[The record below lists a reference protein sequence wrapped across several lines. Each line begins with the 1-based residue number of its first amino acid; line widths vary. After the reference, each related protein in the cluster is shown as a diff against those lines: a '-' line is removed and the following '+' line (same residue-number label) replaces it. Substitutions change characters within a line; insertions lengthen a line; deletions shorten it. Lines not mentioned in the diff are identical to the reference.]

1 MQASEHYEPTSVRP
15 AAERWWGALGASAVI
30 VTYGN
35 LATVATW
42 LPFPGT
48 LVPVIG
54 HPLLVAAALAWARGP
69 AGFTWAELGLGRSGW
84 ARSALLGLGLGGLMA
99 LLVVVPLLGF
109 RAIGWSSATTYPQPE
124 DPAAFAQIVLRLLL
138 VTALCEELWFRG
150 LLQACWGRLLEPRRG
165 MLVGAVLFAAW
176 HLAVW
181 GWTLERVTLTPAI
194 PVVLTYPAGLL
205 ILGIAGLLFS
215 WLRQATGHLVG
226 PIVAHWVIDVVLIVL
241 VLASWL

>member
-1 MQASEHYEPTSVRP
+1 M
-15 AAERWWGALGASAVI
+15 GASAVI

-42 LPFPGT
+42 LPFPGS

-54 HPLLVAAALAWARGP
+54 HPVLVAAALGWARGP
-69 AGFTWAELGLGRSGW
+69 AGFTWADLGLRASGW
-84 ARSALLGLGLGGLMA
+84 AGSILLGIGLGGLMT
-99 LLVVVPLLGF
+99 LLVLASLLGF
-109 RAIGWSSATTYPQPE
+109 RAIGWSSTTTYLQPE
-124 DPAAFAQIVLRLLL
+124 APAAFAQLVLRLLL

-150 LLQACWGRLLEPRRG
+150 LLQASWGRLLEPWCG
-165 MLVGAVLFAAW
+165 LLVGAVLFAAW

-194 PVVLTYPAGLL
+194 PLVLTYPAGLL
-205 ILGIAGLLFS
+205 MLGIAGLLFG
-215 WLRQATGHLVG
+215 WLRQATGHLAG
-226 PIVAHWVIDVVLIVL
+226 PIVAHWIIDVALVVL

>member
-1 MQASEHYEPTSVRP
+1 MHAKEHDEPASLRLASKWWR
-15 AAERWWGALGASAVI
+15 AAVGASAVI
-30 VTYGN
+30 VAYGN

-42 LPFPGT
+42 LPYPGP

-54 HPLLVAAALAWARGP
+54 HPLLVAATLV
-69 AGFTWAELGLGRSGW
+69 W
-84 ARSALLGLGLGGLMA
+84 ARSAAGLTWADLGFSRSGWVRSTLLGLGLGGLMT
-99 LLVVVPLLGF
+99 LLVLVALLGF

-124 DPAAFAQIVLRLLL
+124 DPAAFAQVVLRLLL

-150 LLQACWGRLLEPRRG
+150 LLQACWGRLLPPRQA
-165 MLVGAVLFAAW
+165 MLVGALLFAAW

-181 GWTLERVTLTPAI
+181 AWTLERVTLTPALQF
-194 PVVLTYPAGLL
+194 VLTYPVGLL

-215 WLRQATGHLVG
+215 WLRRASGNLIG
-226 PIVAHWVIDVVLIVL
+226 PIVAHWVIDVALVVL